1 MKRILLIA
9 TGGTIASTE
18 DGNGLSPALTGEE
31 LAQSVPE
38 ISGLCEL
45 NVVQPMNIDS
55 TNMRP
60 SDWMR
65 IRDVIVEGY
74 ADHDGFVI
82 LHGTDTMSYT
92 AAALSYLIQDS
103 PKPIVLTGSQKPMG
117 NPFTDAKLNLYQSL
131 LYALD
136 EHSHDVSIVFGGVAI
151 AGTRARKQRTMS
163 FNAFISVNYPPI
175 AYIRNDR
182 IVRNGLHGTHQGE
195 NPVRFYDNIDP
206 HVFVLKLTPGVNPGI
221 LDALADSYDA
231 VILETFGIGGIPEF
245 GESGESFQEAIFR
258 WVDSGRTVV
267 MTTQV
272 PEEGLDLGVYEVG
285 RAYADHPGILRGD
298 DMTTETLVAKTSHA
312 HRTTP
317 RRLDDAAQEL
327 INRNLTRATER
338 RQRAARHVKARQL
351 LHELHGGHEHGNRT
365 RSLARDKLVK
375 QRHHLV
381 EPALAQKKA
390 HRLISG
396 AHGTLDDLGALR
408 NKDALLRLQHAAKLT
423 LGQSHVGIEPLVLE
437 RINSQNLNGISH
449 SSQPAPFFTAHLYQ
463 TRRR

>member
-45 NVVQPMNIDS
+45 DVMQPMNIDS

-74 ADHDGFVI
+74 ADHDGFVV

-131 LYALD
+131 LYAVD

-163 FNAFISVNYPPI
+163 ANAFTSVNFPPL

-182 IVRNGLHGTHQGE
+182 IVRAGAWGSGVPARADEPTPSTEADAG
-195 NPVRFYDNIDP
+195 NISAPAHFD
-206 HVFVLKLTPGVNPGI
+206 HIDERVAVLKLTPGLNPELFAALKPPTMRSYSRSTDSAAFQTMAPTNPRSSRQSLIGWAR
-221 LDALADSYDA
+221 DARSC
-231 VILETFGIGGIPEF
+231 
-245 GESGESFQEAIFR
+245 S
-258 WVDSGRTVV
+258 
-267 MTTQV
+267 
-272 PEEGLDLGVYEVG
+272 
-285 RAYADHPGILRGD
+285 
-298 DMTTETLVAKTSHA
+298 
-312 HRTTP
+312 P
-317 RRLDDAAQEL
+317 RRFPKKVSTWACTKSAEPTRNIPASCAA
-327 INRNLTRATER
+327 AT
-338 RQRAARHVKARQL
+338 
-351 LHELHGGHEHGNRT
+351 
-365 RSLARDKLVK
+365 
-375 QRHHLV
+375 
-381 EPALAQKKA
+381 
-390 HRLISG
+390 
-396 AHGTLDDLGALR
+396 
-408 NKDALLRLQHAAKLT
+408 
-423 LGQSHVGIEPLVLE
+423 
-437 RINSQNLNGISH
+437 
-449 SSQPAPFFTAHLYQ
+449 
-463 TRRR
+463 

>member
-1 MKRILLIA
+1 MKRIQLIA

-18 DGNGLSPALTGEE
+18 DGSGLSPALTGKE

-38 ISGLCEL
+38 IAGLCEL
-45 NVVQPMNIDS
+45 DIVQPMNIDS

-65 IRDVIVEGY
+65 IRDVIAHGY

-103 PKPIVLTGSQKPMG
+103 PKPIVLTGSQKPMA

-136 EHSHDVSIVFGGVAI
+136 ERSHDVSIVFGGVAI

-182 IVRNGLHGTHQGE
+182 IVRNGLHGVGSHGRE
-195 NPVRFYDNIDP
+195 VRFYDRLDP
-206 HVFVLKLTPGVNPGI
+206 RVCVLKLTPGVEPGI
-221 LDALADSYDA
+221 LEALRSSYDA
-231 VILETFGIGGIPEF
+231 VILETFGIGGIPEA
-245 GESGESFQEAIFR
+245 GESGKRWQDAIFG

-298 DMTTETLVAKTSHA
+298 DMTTETLVAKTMWA
-312 HRTTP
+312 
-317 RRLDDAAQEL
+317 
-327 INRNLTRATER
+327 
-338 RQRAARHVKARQL
+338 
-351 LHELHGGHEHGNRT
+351 
-365 RSLARDKLVK
+365 
-375 QRHHLV
+375 
-381 EPALAQKKA
+381 
-390 HRLISG
+390 
-396 AHGTLDDLGALR
+396 
-408 NKDALLRLQHAAKLT
+408 
-423 LGQSHVGIEPLVLE
+423 LGQSRDADEVQRLFYRQVNHD
-437 RINSQNLNGISH
+437 RI
-449 SSQPAPFFTAHLYQ
+449 PME
-463 TRRR
+463 